1 MSISSEIRRAGPFA
15 GNGSTVNFPFV
26 FKVFATS
33 QVAVTRT
40 VSGVETTLTLTT
52 DYTVTLNSNQD
63 TSPGGIVTMLTAP
76 ASGQSI
82 TITSNVA
89 NLQPT
94 VLANLG
100 GFYPEVINDSL
111 DRATIQ
117 IKQLDERLDRALV
130 IPVSSSGVSTQ
141 LPTPQSSALIGWD
154 SNATS
159 LQNYSNIPIPAGS
172 TTYQYVHRVLATA
185 AQTAFTLPIA
195 YVLNASAITVFVN
208 GLKVEQ
214 GTTQDWVETNTTTV
228 TFNSG
233 LTVGDLVV
241 FVVNILASVVPI
253 AAFPAA
259 SVSAFGATLVD
270 DANAAAARVT
280 LGISTFG
287 SSLIDDADAAAAR
300 TTLGLG
306 TLATLNTVNN
316 GNWSGTA
323 LAIANGGTG
332 ATTAGAA
339 LTALGGQPL
348 DATLTALAGLATG
361 ADKLAY
367 STGADT
373 FAQADFTSFA
383 RTLLDDANAGAVRTT
398 LGVGTTDSPAFAG
411 LTIADAGNILLGT
424 GTGTKIGTATS
435 QKLGFYNAA
444 PVAQYSTVGTTT
456 GFTAGSGSAVLADST
471 FTGDSGATAYTVG
484 DVVRALKTLGLLA
497 L

>member
-15 GNGSTVNFPFV
+15 GNGATVAFPFT
-26 FKVFATS
+26 FKVFTTA
-33 QVAVTRT
+33 QVVVTRT
-40 VSGVETTLTLTT
+40 VSGVETVLTLTT

-63 TSPGGIVTMLTAP
+63 TSPGGTVTMLTAP

-117 IKQLDERLDRALV
+117 IQQLDERLDRALV
-130 IPVSSSGVSTQ
+130 IPVSSSGISTQ
-141 LPTPQSSALIGWD
+141 LPAPSASTIIGWGPTG
-154 SNATS
+154 TS
-159 LQNYSNIPIPAGS
+159 LQNYNPTAIGS
-172 TTYQYVHRVLATA
+172 TSYQYIHRVIASA
-185 AQTAFTLPIA
+185 GQTAFTLPIA
-195 YVLNASAITVFVN
+195 YIPNVNALNIFVN
-208 GLKVEQ
+208 GLRLEQ
-214 GTTQDWVETNTTTV
+214 GSTQDWVETNTTTV

-241 FVVNILASVVPI
+241 FVVNVLASVVPI

-259 SVSAFGATLVD
+259 SVSAFGAGLV
-270 DANAAAARVT
+270 
-280 LGISTFG
+280 
-287 SSLIDDADAAAAR
+287 DDADAAAGR

-323 LAIANGGTG
+323 LAVANGGTG

-348 DATLTALAGLATG
+348 DATLTALAALATG

-367 STGADT
+367 STGTDT

-383 RTLLDDANAGAVRTT
+383 RTLLDDADAAAGRTT
-398 LGVGTTDSPAFAG
+398 LGVGTGDSPTFAG
-411 LTIADAGNILLGT
+411 LTIADAGNIVLAT
-424 GTGTKIGTATS
+424 GTGTKIGTATT

-444 PVAQYSTVGTTT
+444 PVVQYSTVGTTT
-456 GFTAGSGSAVLADST
+456 GFTAGLGLAVLADST
-471 FTGDSGATAYTVG
+471 FTGDTGATAYTVG

-497 L
+497 S

>member
-15 GNGSTVNFPFV
+15 GNGATVAFPFT
-26 FKVFATS
+26 FKVFTTA
-33 QVAVTRT
+33 QVVVTRT
-40 VSGVETTLTLTT
+40 VSGVETVLTLTT

-63 TSPGGIVTMLTAP
+63 TSPGGTVTMLVAP
-76 ASGQSI
+76 TSDQSI

-117 IKQLDERLDRALV
+117 IQQLDERLDRALV

-141 LPTPQSSALIGWD
+141 LPVPQSNALIGWD
-154 SNATS
+154 SGGTA
-159 LQNYSNIPIPAGS
+159 LQNVNS
-172 TTYQYVHRVLATA
+172 TALGTTSYQYFHRVLATA
-185 AQTAFTLPIA
+185 GQTAFTLPTP

-241 FVVNILASVVPI
+241 FVVNVLASVVPI

-259 SVSAFGATLVD
+259 SVSAFGAGLV
-270 DANAAAARVT
+270 
-280 LGISTFG
+280 
-287 SSLIDDADAAAAR
+287 DDADAAAGR

-323 LAIANGGTG
+323 LAVANGGTG

-348 DATLTALAGLATG
+348 DATLTALAALATG

-383 RTLLDDANAGAVRTT
+383 RTLLDDADAAAGRTT
-398 LGVGTTDSPAFAG
+398 LGVGTGDSPTFAG
-411 LTIADAGNILLGT
+411 LTIADAGNIVLAT

-456 GFTAGSGSAVLADST
+456 GFTAGLGLAVLADST

-497 L
+497 S

>member
-15 GNGSTVNFPFV
+15 GNGSTVNFPFT
-26 FKVFATS
+26 FKVFTTA
-33 QVAVTRT
+33 QVVVTRT
-40 VSGVETTLTLTT
+40 VSGVETVLTLTT
-52 DYTVTLNSNQD
+52 DYTVSLNSNQD
-63 TSPGGIVTMLTAP
+63 TSPGGTVTMLTAP

-117 IKQLDERLDRALV
+117 IQQLDERVDRALV
-130 IPVSSSGVSTQ
+130 IPVSSSGIDTE
-141 LPTPQSSALIGWD
+141 LPAPQSSALIGWD
-154 SNATS
+154 AGATA

-185 AQTAFTLPIA
+185 AQTAFTLPIT

-228 TFNSG
+228 TFTSG
-233 LTVGDLVV
+233 LAAGDLVV

-259 SVSAFGATLVD
+259 SVSAFGASLV
-270 DANAAAARVT
+270 
-280 LGISTFG
+280 
-287 SSLIDDADAAAAR
+287 DDADAAAGR

-323 LAIANGGTG
+323 LAVANGGTG

-348 DATLTALAGLATG
+348 DATLTALAALATG

-367 STGADT
+367 STGTDT

-383 RTLLDDANAGAVRTT
+383 RTLLDDADAAAGRTT
-398 LGVGTTDSPAFAG
+398 LGVGTGDSPTFAG
-411 LTIADAGNILLGT
+411 LTIADAGNIVLAT

-471 FTGDSGATAYTVG
+471 FTGDSGATAYTIG

-497 L
+497 S